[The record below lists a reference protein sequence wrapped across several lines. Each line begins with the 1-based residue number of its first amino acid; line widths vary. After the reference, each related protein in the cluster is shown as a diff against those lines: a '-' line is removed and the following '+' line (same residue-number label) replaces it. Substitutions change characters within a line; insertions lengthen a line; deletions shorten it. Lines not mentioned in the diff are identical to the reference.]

1 MNDSSTNYQDA
12 AVFDIIMSL
21 GSVTDA
27 TLKQKYV
34 AGNIMSVQMHFQSDI
49 SSNAASTQVTV
60 DWFLSIASAQMRFQT
75 AILSK
80 AHGNTC

>member
-27 TLKQKYV
+27 TLQQKYV
-34 AGNIMSVQMHFQSDI
+34 AGNIMSVQIHFQSDI
-49 SSNAASTQVTV
+49 SSNASSTQVTV
-60 DWFLSIASAQMRFQT
+60 DGVISITSA
-75 AILSK
+75 
-80 AHGNTC
+80 